1 VGSVVEG
8 IITGSGV
15 MEYPG
20 LGTYEGSWKSAVKDG
35 HGIFLYVNGE
45 LLYVN
50 GELLVC
56 IQY

>member
-1 VGSVVEG
+1 MEG